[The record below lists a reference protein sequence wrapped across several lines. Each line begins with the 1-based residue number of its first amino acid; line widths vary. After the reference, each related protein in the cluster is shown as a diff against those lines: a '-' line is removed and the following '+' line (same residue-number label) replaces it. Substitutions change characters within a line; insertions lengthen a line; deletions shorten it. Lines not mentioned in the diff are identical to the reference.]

1 VSSAACHDSRL
12 DARLA
17 TLRAARRKAL
27 VTFITAGDP
36 MPAATVPALHALV
49 RGGAD
54 VLELGV
60 PFSDPEAEGP
70 AIQASSERGLRAGMT
85 LAGCLDM
92 VRQFRQDDQSTPV
105 VLMGY
110 LNSVLAMGGD
120 RFAHSAAAAGVDGLI
135 MVNLPPE
142 EAGELRPELDRRG
155 IRLIYLV
162 APTTTEA
169 RARLILEQAAGFVYY
184 VSLKGITG
192 ADHLDAAQVGDKLGW
207 LKSMTDLPVMVGF
220 GIKDA
225 AAARAVAAHADG
237 VVVGSALVS
246 TMAGCAA
253 RPERIPERLEAQVA
267 ELRRALD
274 EPAGR

>member
-1 VSSAACHDSRL
+1 MSGAGRL
-12 DARLA
+12 DTRL
-17 TLRAARRKAL
+17 TRLRERGRKAL

-36 MPAATVPALHALV
+36 YPQATVPALQALV

-70 AIQASSERGLRAGMT
+70 AVQASSERGLKQGMT
-85 LAGCLDM
+85 LRGCLDI
-92 VRQFRQDDQSTPV
+92 VRSFRAADDETPV

-110 LNSVLAMGGD
+110 LNSVLAMGVEVFAQAAGD
-120 RFAHSAAAAGVDGLI
+120 AGVDGLI

-142 EAGELRPELDRRG
+142 EAGLLTRALDGQG
-155 IRLIYLV
+155 IRLIHLV

-169 RARLILEQAAGFVYY
+169 RARTILENAAGFVYY

-192 ADHLDAAQVGDKLGW
+192 ADHLDTALVADKLRW
-207 LKSMTDLPVMVGF
+207 LRGLTDLPVMVGF

-225 AAARAVAAHADG
+225 RAAQAVGRHADG
-237 VVVGSALVS
+237 VVVGSALVNA
-246 TMAGCAA
+246 MAACAA
-253 RPERIPERLEAQVA
+253 TPASIPDRLEALA
-267 ELRRALD
+267 GDLRAALD
-274 EPAGR
+274 GISA